1 MCVGTKRIYIIVRF
15 TDRMRIVIVCE
26 VVSVLQFH
34 LCETR
39 RQKKKPRNEII
50 ANSSHRMAI
59 FSLSVVISF
68 SFVPPLPRRG
78 DVYREN

>member
-1 MCVGTKRIYIIVRF
+1 MNIHYCAFHGSHENSNCLRGGVGVAVPLVRNA
-15 TDRMRIVIVCE
+15 
-26 VVSVLQFH
+26 SA
-34 LCETR
+34 
-39 RQKKKPRNEII
+39 KKKPRNEII

-78 DVYREN
+78 DAYREN